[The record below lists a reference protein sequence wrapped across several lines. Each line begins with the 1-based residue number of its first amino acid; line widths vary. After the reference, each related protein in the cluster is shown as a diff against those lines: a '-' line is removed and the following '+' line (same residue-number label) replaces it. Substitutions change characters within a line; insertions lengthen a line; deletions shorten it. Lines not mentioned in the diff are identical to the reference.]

1 MSEAAA
7 AAAADDMPTVTRWLV
22 EAEVL
27 LPGTRTLSWAAIS
40 LLLNVLFVLGWIV
53 CSFFEVGMRWDLIG
67 VMFSNG
73 FGKLAKLPLPRP
85 TRWPLYTLWGWI
97 VKADLDEAEMPRSD
111 YPNLSA
117 LFTRALKPG
126 ARPIGPGLTSPS
138 DPAPLPAS
146 PAPPA
151 PPLLPFWRF
160 LGLCGGCGAALTACT
175 RACRVDGTVIVYG
188 DVVDGEL
195 QSIKGMSY
203 SIAQF
208 LGWSDS
214 DSASIEAQR
223 QLLARLARAGVAP
236 QSPGGG
242 GLDDFVVRRPEP
254 PPSTPAPALRCCRVA
269 ILLLED
275 GCHLRKMCTSHKPRA
290 SSRNPPPA

>member
-22 EAEVL
+22 EAEAVV
-27 LPGTRTLSWAAIS
+27 PGTRTLSWAAIS

-53 CSFFEVGMRWDLIG
+53 CTFFEVGMRWDLIA
-67 VMFSNG
+67 VMVSNG

-146 PAPPA
+146 PAPSRA
-151 PPLLPFWRF
+151 PPPPLCCHSWRF
-160 LGLCGGCGAALTACT
+160 LGVLRGLRSALTAWSSC
-175 RACRVDGTVIVYG
+175 A
-188 DVVDGEL
+188 
-195 QSIKGMSY
+195 
-203 SIAQF
+203 
-208 LGWSDS
+208 GWTG
-214 DSASIEAQR
+214 R
-223 QLLARLARAGVAP
+223 
-236 QSPGGG
+236 
-242 GLDDFVVRRPEP
+242 
-254 PPSTPAPALRCCRVA
+254 
-269 ILLLED
+269 
-275 GCHLRKMCTSHKPRA
+275 
-290 SSRNPPPA
+290 

>member
-22 EAEVL
+22 EAEAVV
-27 LPGTRTLSWAAIS
+27 PGTRTLSWAAIS

-67 VMFSNG
+67 VMVSNG

-146 PAPPA
+146 PAPPPHHA
-151 PPLLPFWRF
+151 AIPGLLEVSA
-160 LGLCGGCGAALTACT
+160 GAAEP
-175 RACRVDGTVIVYG
+175 RSRH
-188 DVVDGEL
+188 
-195 QSIKGMSY
+195 
-203 SIAQF
+203 
-208 LGWSDS
+208 
-214 DSASIEAQR
+214 
-223 QLLARLARAGVAP
+223 ARARAGWT
-236 QSPGGG
+236 G
-242 GLDDFVVRRPEP
+242 R
-254 PPSTPAPALRCCRVA
+254 
-269 ILLLED
+269 
-275 GCHLRKMCTSHKPRA
+275 
-290 SSRNPPPA
+290 

>member
-67 VMFSNG
+67 VMVSNG

-138 DPAPLPAS
+138 AAAPLPAS
-146 PAPPA
+146 PGPLPPA
-151 PPLLPFWRF
+151 PPRSTLAAISGASWASA
-160 LGLCGGCGAALTACT
+160 GAAEP
-175 RACRVDGTVIVYG
+175 RSRP
-188 DVVDGEL
+188 
-195 QSIKGMSY
+195 
-203 SIAQF
+203 
-208 LGWSDS
+208 
-214 DSASIEAQR
+214 
-223 QLLARLARAGVAP
+223 ARARAGWT
-236 QSPGGG
+236 G
-242 GLDDFVVRRPEP
+242 R
-254 PPSTPAPALRCCRVA
+254 
-269 ILLLED
+269 
-275 GCHLRKMCTSHKPRA
+275 
-290 SSRNPPPA
+290 